1 MEPFNNCQAT
11 LTLHKSSHSLTFTFT
26 RKYGISFKVA
36 EFLASFDFMRP
47 ILNGAAV
54 IERTTL
60 FFSTMTTNSMIRQIG
75 QLYIKP
81 SSIKCLSFLVSEDFR
96 PR

>member
-11 LTLHKSSHSLTFTFT
+11 LTFHKSSHSLTFTFT

-60 FFSTMTTNSMIRQIG
+60 FFSTMTTN
-75 QLYIKP
+75 
-81 SSIKCLSFLVSEDFR
+81 
-96 PR
+96 